1 MSWNDDD
8 LHPTLS
14 LYVCTPTVLTRQIV
28 QLRMTGNYQSF
39 FTGQLI
45 AIILF
50 NCCFYFQGTISAST
64 LLGERGAP
72 LPNCHQ
78 QFCLGHL
85 TTSLK
90 VLTQR
95 KLSSCNVGWSPQFYL
110 VQRVKY
116 LLSGPVIIVSKV
128 GFWAIKAINFH
139 FIFNCSIKL
148 LKYSTVTAR
157 TYNQQ
162 PIC

>member
-1 MSWNDDD
+1 MFA
-8 LHPTLS
+8 LPLF
-14 LYVCTPTVLTRQIV
+14 VFLTRQIV

-64 LLGERGAP
+64 LLGERVAP

-85 TTSLK
+85 TTSPK

-95 KLSSCNVGWSPQFYL
+95 KLSSCNVGWSPQSYP
-110 VQRVKY
+110 VQGVNS
-116 LLSGPVIIVSKV
+116 LLSGTLITEGKV
-128 GFWAIKAINFH
+128 GFLGNKSNKFSFH
-139 FIFNCSIKL
+139 CYFQLFN
-148 LKYSTVTAR
+148 
-157 TYNQQ
+157 
-162 PIC
+162 